1 MRRDPVRSR
10 AAAHGGVLLWVFA
23 FSYVLNFV
31 WESLHAAFLYE
42 GHASFMAVTYVR
54 MIAYVSAIDGALI
67 VGIYFL
73 VMLLWRDML
82 WICSMGSTHLSAVFM
97 AGLAVAAL
105 IEYRKV
111 FLLGAWSYTPLMP
124 TLFGIGLSPLLQLSV
139 TGVAAF
145 WLTQRMLCRR

>member
-1 MRRDPVRSR
+1 MRDR
-10 AAAHGGVLLWVFA
+10 AASLGAVLLWVFA
-23 FSYVLNFV
+23 FSYVFNFV

-42 GHASFMAVTYVR
+42 RHASFMAVKYVR
-54 MIAYVSAIDGALI
+54 MVVYVSAIDGALI
-67 VGIYFL
+67 VGIYFM

-82 WICSMGSTHLSAVFM
+82 WICSMGGKHLSAVFI
-97 AGLAVAAL
+97 AGLAIAFL

-139 TGVAAF
+139 TGAAAF
-145 WLTQRMLCRR
+145 WLTRRMLCRR